1 VTDGLVHCTI
11 VDGAPLGER
20 KGVNI
25 PTVKVGLPSVTEQDR
40 KDIRFSCEIGVDAI
54 AASFVRDADAV
65 EEIRRLCRDFGAP
78 NMMIVSK
85 IESGFAVEKFDEI
98 LNASDGIMVARGDLG
113 IEIPPAKVPQVQR
126 DIIEK
131 CNLTYTPVITAT
143 QMLESMSEHPRP
155 TRAEVTDVANAI
167 REGSDCVMLSG
178 ETAAGAYPVQT
189 VKTMAEICRQT
200 EEHLVARDTYHS
212 HGDKRNV
219 SGVTGSA
226 ADQVANFVGAK
237 ILLSP
242 TLTGRTARI
251 MSSFRPSL
259 PIVATSPQET
269 TLRRCCFYWG
279 VEAVLSNERDDV
291 RTVSADALRA
301 VKKAGFV
308 KSRDLVV
315 ITAGDPLYSPLP
327 LEEVVTAVT
336 PTNVLIIPEIM

>member
-1 VTDGLVHCTI
+1 
-11 VDGAPLGER
+11 
-20 KGVNI
+20 
-25 PTVKVGLPSVTEQDR
+25 
-40 KDIRFSCEIGVDAI
+40 
-54 AASFVRDADAV
+54 
-65 EEIRRLCRDFGAP
+65 
-78 NMMIVSK
+78 
-85 IESGFAVEKFDEI
+85 
-98 LNASDGIMVARGDLG
+98 
-113 IEIPPAKVPQVQR
+113 
-126 DIIEK
+126 
-131 CNLTYTPVITAT
+131 
-143 QMLESMSEHPRP
+143 
-155 TRAEVTDVANAI
+155 
-167 REGSDCVMLSG
+167 
-178 ETAAGAYPVQT
+178 
-189 VKTMAEICRQT
+189 MAEICRQT

-219 SGVTGSA
+219 SGVTGYA

-291 RTVSADALRA
+291 RTVSADALRV

-336 PTNVLIIPEIM
+336 PTNVLIIAEIM